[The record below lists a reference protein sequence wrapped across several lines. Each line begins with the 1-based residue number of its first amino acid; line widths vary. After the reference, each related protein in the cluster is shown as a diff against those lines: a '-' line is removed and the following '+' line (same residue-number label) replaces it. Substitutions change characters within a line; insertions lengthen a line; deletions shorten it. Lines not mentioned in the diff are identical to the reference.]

1 MVQKTITGI
10 ETLAGLFLAFVAALT
25 FASVILRYLFSF
37 PVPDSFDIGR
47 LMIGVV
53 VFWGIAVAG
62 YRDEHIRM
70 DVLWTLVGPRGQ
82 RLIDIF
88 ATACSLLAM
97 AVFARMLVRKIVV
110 TYETTS
116 QTFDL
121 RLDIWPFYALAW
133 IGIVAATIL
142 LALRLWRLLCPRVD
156 AIGAGTPPG

>member
-1 MVQKTITGI
+1 MVQKAISGI

-25 FASVILRYLFSF
+25 FASVILRYLLSF
-37 PVPDSFDIGR
+37 PIPDSFDIGR

-70 DVLWTLVGPRGQ
+70 DVLWTLVGARGK
-82 RLIDIF
+82 RLIDTF

-142 LALRLWRLLCPRVD
+142 LALRLWRLLRPRVD
-156 AIGAGTPPG
+156 TMGAGTPPG

>member
-1 MVQKTITGI
+1 MVQKAISGI

-25 FASVILRYLFSF
+25 FASVLLRYLFNF

-62 YRDEHIRM
+62 YRDEHIQM
-70 DVLWTLVGPRGQ
+70 DVLWTLVGLRGK

-88 ATACSLLAM
+88 ATACSLVAM

-133 IGIVAATIL
+133 VGIVAATIL
-142 LALRLWRLLCPRVD
+142 MAIRLWRLLRRRAVGTGARV
-156 AIGAGTPPG
+156 PHE

>member
-62 YRDEHIRM
+62 YRDEHIQM
-70 DVLWTLVGPRGQ
+70 DVLWTLVGPRGK

-142 LALRLWRLLCPRVD
+142 LAVRLWRLLRPAVGSP
-156 AIGAGTPPG
+156 GATAPSR

>member
-1 MVQKTITGI
+1 MIRKAIFGI
-10 ETLAGLFLAFVAALT
+10 EALAGLFLAFVAALT
-25 FASVILRYLFSF
+25 FASVLLRYLFNF

-62 YRDEHIRM
+62 YRDEHIQM
-70 DVLWTLVGPRGQ
+70 DVLWTLVGPRGK

-88 ATACSLLAM
+88 ATACSLVAM

-133 IGIVAATIL
+133 IGIVAATVL
-142 LALRLWRLLCPRVD
+142 LAVRLWRLMRPDVH
-156 AIGAGTPPG
+156 AAGAKTPPE

>member
-1 MVQKTITGI
+1 MVQKAISGI

-25 FASVILRYLFSF
+25 FASVLLRYLFNF

-62 YRDEHIRM
+62 YRDEHIQM
-70 DVLWTLVGPRGQ
+70 DVLWTLVGARGK

-88 ATACSLLAM
+88 ATACSLVAM

-133 IGIVAATIL
+133 VGIVAATIL
-142 LALRLWRLLCPRVD
+142 LAIRLWRLLRRRAVGT
-156 AIGAGTPPG
+156 GARLPLE

>member
-1 MVQKTITGI
+1 MVQKAISGI

-62 YRDEHIRM
+62 YRDEHIQM
-70 DVLWTLVGPRGQ
+70 DVLWTVVGDHGK

-88 ATACSLLAM
+88 ATACSFLAM
-97 AVFARMLVRKIVV
+97 AIFARMLIRKIVV

-142 LALRLWRLLCPRVD
+142 LAVRLWRLLRRRVD
-156 AIGAGTPPG
+156 STGARMPLV

>member
-1 MVQKTITGI
+1 MVQKAISGI

-37 PVPDSFDIGR
+37 PIPDSFDVGR

-62 YRDEHIRM
+62 YRDEHIQM
-70 DVLWTLVGPRGQ
+70 DVLWILVGDRGK

-88 ATACSLLAM
+88 ATACSLVAM
-97 AVFARMLVRKIVV
+97 GIFARMLVRKIVV

-142 LALRLWRLLCPRVD
+142 LAIRLWRLLRPR
-156 AIGAGTPPG
+156 AGTIGAETPLA